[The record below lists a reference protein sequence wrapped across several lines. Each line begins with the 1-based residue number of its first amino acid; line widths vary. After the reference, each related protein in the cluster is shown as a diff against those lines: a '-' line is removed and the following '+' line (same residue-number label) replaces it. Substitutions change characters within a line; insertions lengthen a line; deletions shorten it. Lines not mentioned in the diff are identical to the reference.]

1 MSNSFQR
8 LTGLL
13 KPPTRTIATVIT
25 VHDNGTTTVQ
35 HSNGSFELV
44 LGNHVASGKAY
55 IKDGELLTQAADL
68 PYSEIEV

>member
-13 KPPTRTIATVIT
+13 KPPARTIATVVT

-44 LGNHVASGKAY
+44 LGNSIAAGKVY
-55 IKDGELLTQAADL
+55 IKDGELIAQAADL
-68 PYSEIEV
+68 PYSEIEI